1 MPNHVTN
8 IIHAPR
14 HVLESLIND
23 DGHVDFNKV
32 VSFQGRFDW
41 NGIRLDA
48 EQAAEAITKAPLS
61 ENPIIASLERQNR
74 SDVDVLKMND
84 EGFEQFVRMLRNKRQ
99 TGFFHTMDFARE
111 KWGTKWNAYSQKLSI
126 DDGFIQFDTAWSCPV
141 ALLEALSVKHPG
153 VDIFVK
159 YADEDHGS
167 NCGTM
172 TIKDGQVVERECAG
186 KWSDMT
192 ELDRKKWVEFA
203 EEVTG
208 WVLEEEGGEE

>member
-8 IIHAPR
+8 IISAPR
-14 HVLESLIND
+14 HVLESLINE

-48 EQAAEAITKAPLS
+48 EQAAEVITKAPLS

-84 EGFEQFVRMLRNKRQ
+84 EGFEQFVRMLRNKRK

-153 VDIFVK
+153 VEIVVK

-172 TIKDGQVVERECAG
+172 TIKDGQIVAHVCAG

-208 WVLEEEGGEE
+208 WVREEEDDEE

>member
-48 EQAAEAITKAPLS
+48 EQAAEVITKAPLS

-84 EGFEQFVRMLRNKRQ
+84 EGFEQFVRMLRNKRK

-141 ALLEALSVKHPG
+141 ALLEALSAKHPG
-153 VDIFVK
+153 AEIVVK

-172 TIKDGQVVERECAG
+172 TIKDGQIVEHEFAG
-186 KWSDMT
+186 KWSEMT
-192 ELDRKKWVEFA
+192 ELARKKWVEFA

-208 WVLEEEGGEE
+208 WVRDEEDDE

>member
-8 IIHAPR
+8 IISAPR

-23 DGHVDFNKV
+23 DGRVDFNKV

-48 EQAAEAITKAPLS
+48 ERAAEVITKAPLS
-61 ENPIIASLERQNR
+61 ENTIIASLELQNR

-84 EGFEQFVRMLRNKRQ
+84 EGFEQFVRMLRNKRK
-99 TGFFHTMDFARE
+99 TGFFHTVDFARE

-153 VDIFVK
+153 VEIVVK
-159 YADEDHGS
+159 YADEDHGR

-172 TIKDGQVVERECAG
+172 TIKDGQIVEHVCAG
-186 KWSDMT
+186 KLSDMT

-208 WVLEEEGGEE
+208 WVLEEEDDEE

>member
-1 MPNHVTN
+1 MPNHVTS

-14 HVLESLIND
+14 HVLESLLND

-32 VSFQGRFDW
+32 VSFQGQFKW
-41 NGIRLDA
+41 NGIRGDS
-48 EQAAEAITKAPLS
+48 ETAAEVITNAPLNGNKFIADLELHSRRSVSALEMS
-61 ENPIIASLERQNR
+61 EES
-74 SDVDVLKMND
+74 
-84 EGFEQFVRMLRNKRQ
+84 FEQFIQMLRNKRQ

-153 VDIFVK
+153 VEIVVK

-172 TIKDGQVVERECAG
+172 TIKDGQIVEHEFAG

-192 ELDRKKWVEFA
+192 ELAREKWVEFA

-208 WVLEEEGGEE
+208 WVRDEEDDEE

>member
-8 IIHAPR
+8 IISAPR

-23 DGHVDFNKV
+23 DGRVDFNKV

-48 EQAAEAITKAPLS
+48 EQAAEVITKAPLS
-61 ENPIIASLERQNR
+61 ENTIIASLELQNR

-84 EGFEQFVRMLRNKRQ
+84 EGFEQFVRMLRNKRK
-99 TGFFHTMDFARE
+99 TGFFHTVDFARE

-153 VDIFVK
+153 VEIVVK
-159 YADEDHGS
+159 YADEDHGR

-172 TIKDGQVVERECAG
+172 TIKDGQIVEHVCAG
-186 KWSDMT
+186 KLSDMT

-208 WVLEEEGGEE
+208 WVLEEEDDEE